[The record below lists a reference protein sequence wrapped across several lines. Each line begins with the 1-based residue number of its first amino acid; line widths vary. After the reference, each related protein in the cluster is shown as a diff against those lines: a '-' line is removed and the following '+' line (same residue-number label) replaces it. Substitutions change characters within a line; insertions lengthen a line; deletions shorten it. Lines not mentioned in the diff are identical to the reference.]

1 MAIAIPIF
9 ALLKSDKGITFH
21 METLCMLG
29 LISSSICLVVTMF
42 LLVEFPKTPRYESA
56 LRWIGAING
65 RDLPQDLQI

>member
-9 ALLKSDKGITFH
+9 ALLKSDKGITLQ

-29 LISSSICLVVTMF
+29 LISSSICFVVTMF
-42 LLVEFPKTPRYESA
+42 LLVEFPKTSRDESA
-56 LRWIGAING
+56 LRWIGTING